1 MQKKLLYSIL
11 IISILIVIGTGLLLS
26 RFLFI
31 SEDLPKDFSENDK
44 FRNSVI
50 GFVREMADNYY
61 TDQSA
66 QHPIELG
73 IQGDWKIETTIYYNG
88 EIKGKGEEENEI
100 LFLALEGATQR
111 AFNDEK
117 FKSLTKEDIK
127 NVRFLINFKN
137 REFSFIEYNKEGKEL
152 TYDSVIIRNLDKD
165 LILQKIEQGKEFL
178 FSTEKKDEH
187 GFYKKYDVLN
197 DDWGDR
203 LHTVYSASIIY
214 TFLYIYDFDKDE
226 SILGYISDWG
236 DYLLSM
242 QNKDQ
247 GDKRYG
253 AFHYSYYFG
262 NKEKELKFVVGT
274 SALSIFT
281 LLRLYDLTADDKY
294 LESAKLAGD
303 WLTTMQ
309 NPNGTMKPYVR
320 YSDGKWLYGK
330 KESLLYEGQV
340 LSSLS
345 KLYNIT
351 GDKKY
356 YDAAEGIAKRFTNKY
371 EEAGRNYV
379 QGEYRSKNPISN
391 SWVVM
396 SLMDFYKT
404 NRDDYY
410 KDIVF
415 ELSSIVL
422 GRQQKDSDDLLNYG
436 RWDGAYSTSGIGWIS
451 EVMTDTYRFCKEQ
464 NRGDCDKYKEAVV
477 RGIRWLIQNTYS
489 EENTFFLEN
498 PERIIGG
505 LFWNRSNK
513 YIRTD
518 SVCHA
523 LNGYTRIINDL
534 EEGLLL
540 SIPEKPLQE
549 ILDNNQEQ

>member
-26 RFLFI
+26 RFIFT
-31 SEDLPKDFSENDK
+31 SKDLPKELSENDK

-50 GFVREMADNYY
+50 GFVREIADNYSI
-61 TDQSA
+61 DQPI
-66 QHPIELG
+66 QHPLELEM
-73 IQGDWKIETTIYYNG
+73 QGDWKIETTIYHNG

-100 LFLALEGATQR
+100 LSLALEEATQR

-117 FKSLTKEDIK
+117 FKSLTKEDIN
-127 NVRFLINFKN
+127 NVKFLVNFKN
-137 REFSFIEYNKEGKEL
+137 RKFSFIEHNGEGKEL

-197 DDWGDR
+197 DNWGDR

-226 SILGYISDWG
+226 NILEYVPDWG
-236 DYLLSM
+236 NYLLSM

-309 NPNGTMKPYVR
+309 NSDGTMKPYVR

-330 KESLLYEGQV
+330 QESLLYEGQV

-345 KLYNIT
+345 KLYNVT

-356 YDAAEGIAKRFTNKY
+356 YDAAEGIAKRFANKY

-404 NRDDYY
+404 NKDDYY

-422 GRQQKDSDDLLNYG
+422 GRQQKDTDDLLNYG
-436 RWDGAYSTSGIGWIS
+436 RWDGAYSTSGIGWIC
-451 EVMTDTYRFCKEQ
+451 EVMTDTCRFCKEQ
-464 NRGDCDKYKEAVV
+464 KRGDCDKYKEAVV

-498 PERIIGG
+498 PERTIGG

-534 EEGLLL
+534 DEGLLL
-540 SIPEKPLQE
+540 SISEKPLQE
-549 ILDNNQEQ
+549 ILNNNQE